1 VANKRFYKQINNN
14 IMTTDIR
21 IDVIPSRYNMFWWE
35 AVLMCDG
42 KVLKSLGQFRTEEKA
57 NKFIEEAFV
66 EHTSLLQHRQASS
79 GRSNQAIF

>member
-1 VANKRFYKQINNN
+1 
-14 IMTTDIR
+14 MTTDIK
-21 IDVIPSRYNMFWWE
+21 IDVIQSRYNLFWWE

-42 KVLKSLGQFRTEEKA
+42 KVLKSFGQFRTEENA
-57 NKFIEEAFV
+57 YKFIEEAFV